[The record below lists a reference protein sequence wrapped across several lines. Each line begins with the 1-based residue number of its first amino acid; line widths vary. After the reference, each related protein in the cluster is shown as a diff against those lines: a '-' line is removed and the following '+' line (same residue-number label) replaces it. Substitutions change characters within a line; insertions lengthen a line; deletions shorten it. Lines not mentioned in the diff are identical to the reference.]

1 MALHAGH
8 MRASTQPLKLTEG
21 SVGSLQNKMR
31 NVWGEP
37 LYIYI
42 YGALHLSFPRR
53 IPEAPE
59 VSVFCVSISI
69 NAHNRSIRYDKRL
82 SREAHIVMLQC

>member
-42 YGALHLSFPRR
+42 YMELYTCPSQGEFLKHLKFRSF
-53 IPEAPE
+53 
-59 VSVFCVSISI
+59 VF
-69 NAHNRSIRYDKRL
+69 RSASMPIIDRSGMTRDLAERHTL
-82 SREAHIVMLQC
+82 